1 MNLSKTSETLISYFL
16 ENNCIKHDTQTKKTD
31 TILLKLYDDIMEAN
45 LFLQKNKQ
53 LKRDKILNLQ
63 IKKINS
69 KSQIPK
75 PNIFNYNSFPKVIM
89 EHIEQNSTYIVT
101 YSFSLFERKIK
112 LIFIVE
118 ESNVEANIQ
127 IYNNY
132 VDYILL

>member
-63 IKKINS
+63 ITTLIVSFSQQKVKPVKLNYKKLNLLILLKKI
-69 KSQIPK
+69 P
-75 PNIFNYNSFPKVIM
+75 
-89 EHIEQNSTYIVT
+89 
-101 YSFSLFERKIK
+101 
-112 LIFIVE
+112 
-118 ESNVEANIQ
+118 
-127 IYNNY
+127 
-132 VDYILL
+132 